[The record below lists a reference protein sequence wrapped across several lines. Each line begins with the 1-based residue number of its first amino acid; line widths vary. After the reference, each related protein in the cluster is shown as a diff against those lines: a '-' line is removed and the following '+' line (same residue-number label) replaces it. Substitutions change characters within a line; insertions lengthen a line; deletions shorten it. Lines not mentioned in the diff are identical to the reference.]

1 MSRLLVKN
9 ISTLVSC
16 GPDDRVCRNVDLLCA
31 DGRIESI
38 RPSVT
43 GGGVSGGE
51 ADFSGAAAPDRVIDA
66 TGMICYP
73 GLINTHHHLYQIFS
87 RNLPQVQNLELFDWL
102 TALYGVWK
110 NLNTETVRLS
120 SLTGIGELMKNGCT
134 TVFDHHYVFP
144 AGAGDLIEA
153 QWEAA
158 CTLGCRMHFSRGSM
172 DRSKK
177 DGGLPPDSVV
187 QTVDEIMRDSRRL
200 IEKWNDTS
208 FTSMHRIA
216 LAPCS
221 PFSVSADLMRES
233 ARLAR
238 ASGVRLHTHL
248 CETKDEERFT
258 LETTGMRPLAY
269 METLG
274 WLGSDVWFAHGIH
287 FNTDELKVLAD
298 SGTGICHCPIS
309 NMKLAS
315 GVARVPEMLA
325 LGVPVGLG
333 VDGSAS
339 NDGSNLLEEMRVCY
353 LLHRLTSSD
362 RAPSGYDILKMA
374 TIGSARLLGR
384 EKEIGSLEAGKCA
397 DFFLLRE
404 NRIELVGALRD
415 PLSVLCT
422 VGLKSPVD
430 YTVVNGCVTVE
441 NGRLTGID
449 EEKLCA
455 DASQEVDRY
464 LKNL

>member
-51 ADFSGAAAPDRVIDA
+51 ADFSRAAAPDRVIDA

-187 QTVDEIMRDSRRL
+187 QTVDEI
-200 IEKWNDTS
+200 
-208 FTSMHRIA
+208 
-216 LAPCS
+216 
-221 PFSVSADLMRES
+221 
-233 ARLAR
+233 
-238 ASGVRLHTHL
+238 
-248 CETKDEERFT
+248 
-258 LETTGMRPLAY
+258 
-269 METLG
+269 
-274 WLGSDVWFAHGIH
+274 
-287 FNTDELKVLAD
+287 
-298 SGTGICHCPIS
+298 
-309 NMKLAS
+309 
-315 GVARVPEMLA
+315 
-325 LGVPVGLG
+325 
-333 VDGSAS
+333 
-339 NDGSNLLEEMRVCY
+339 
-353 LLHRLTSSD
+353 
-362 RAPSGYDILKMA
+362 
-374 TIGSARLLGR
+374 
-384 EKEIGSLEAGKCA
+384 
-397 DFFLLRE
+397 
-404 NRIELVGALRD
+404 
-415 PLSVLCT
+415 
-422 VGLKSPVD
+422 
-430 YTVVNGCVTVE
+430 
-441 NGRLTGID
+441 
-449 EEKLCA
+449 
-455 DASQEVDRY
+455 
-464 LKNL
+464 

>member
-51 ADFSGAAAPDRVIDA
+51 ADFSRAAAPDRVIDA

-269 METLG
+269 METLAASIPSTT
-274 WLGSDVWFAHGIH
+274 LYNIDPAL
-287 FNTDELKVLAD
+287 DE
-298 SGTGICHCPIS
+298 PIR
-309 NMKLAS
+309 
-315 GVARVPEMLA
+315 GARNEE
-325 LGVPVGLG
+325 
-333 VDGSAS
+333 
-339 NDGSNLLEEMRVCY
+339 LLEESRQ
-353 LLHRLTSSD
+353 
-362 RAPSGYDILKMA
+362 
-374 TIGSARLLGR
+374 
-384 EKEIGSLEAGKCA
+384 SLEQLRAQLESA
-397 DFFLLRE
+397 DPSETQLLEERVAEAEEHLAQMEKYWWEIPESSIAWYRAHADGVVISPVNWLYANNSGEGYELISQYLDGSMSLDELLRE
-404 NRIELVGALRD
+404 
-415 PLSVLCT
+415 
-422 VGLKSPVD
+422 
-430 YTVVNGCVTVE
+430 
-441 NGRLTGID
+441 ID
-449 EEKLCA
+449 HKVQMMMMEG
-455 DASQEVDRY
+455 
-464 LKNL
+464 N